1 MKVYHQTYNVTG
13 PLCESFE
20 NFIRFSN
27 SAHPFKYEVNCCVML
42 FIRSGSHRVLSKNLL
57 KSILVGKSCCAFD
70 TKISRN
76 PTEHYC
82 IHPSTTQLKFKI
94 GPIKCTP
101 LLFVDNDIF
110 WSRCY
115 FRYEFSPVLGQ

>member
-1 MKVYHQTYNVTG
+1 MKVDHQTYNVTG

-27 SAHPFKYEVNCCVML
+27 SSHPFKYEVNCCVML

-57 KSILVGKSCCAFD
+57 KSVLVGKPCCALD
-70 TKISRN
+70 AIIGCNS
-76 PTEHYC
+76 TENDRV
-82 IHPSTTQLKFKI
+82 HPAPPQLKFKI

-101 LLFVDNDIF
+101 LRLSSKI
-110 WSRCY
+110 
-115 FRYEFSPVLGQ
+115 Q